1 MGSFGSL
8 SIGISGIYTSQ
19 KGLQTIS
26 HNIANAENPDYTRQ
40 RVDFNDSNIISRG
53 NLKLGTGTDVTVI
66 KQLRDEFLDDKLRTQ
81 VSKYGYWG
89 QRNDIM
95 SQVES
100 IINETGEIDDK
111 VTGGLANTMN
121 DFWKSMEE
129 LGKNPSNLTVRGVFK
144 ERAEGFVTTVRHISN
159 QLDTLEK
166 NLNIRVED
174 IVKETNAISAE
185 IADLNKQIVRK
196 ELSGTVA
203 NDYRD
208 KRNGLIDRLSQ
219 IADISVS
226 EDSKG
231 SVTISISGKNIVSGE
246 TSNKLECKGNAA
258 GSLTD
263 VYWENDTDP
272 INLGISGELLAVL
285 EAIGTIGSRNET
297 TTGGKQLQNAIPAMK
312 KKLNELVKTIAI
324 AINDQQKSGYTL
336 DGIKGDN
343 FFVSDPLEYETDEN
357 GDQIIK
363 DGKPVIKV
371 SHIDAS
377 NIKLNI
383 KSLNDIAAS
392 KDSGSTGNGKN
403 AEDMLKLRD
412 SLLYSNKKLTID
424 DFYGDIISDLGISVQ
439 ESNNMMEAHGKI
451 ILELDNKKQSI
462 SAVSLDEEM
471 SNMLKFQHAFSAS
484 TRFINTVDEMLDVI
498 INRMAV

>member
-40 RVDFNDSNIISRG
+40 RVDFNESNIISRG

-144 ERAEGFVTTVRHISN
+144 ERAEGFVTTVRHISD

-166 NLNIRVED
+166 NLNTRVED
-174 IVKETNAISAE
+174 IVKETNAISSE
-185 IADLNKQIVRK
+185 IADLNKEIVRK

-226 EDSKG
+226 NSDVSKG
-231 SVTISISGKNIVSGE
+231 AIDIT
-246 TSNKLECKGNAA
+246 
-258 GSLTD
+258 
-263 VYWENDTDP
+263 
-272 INLGISGELLAVL
+272 ISGEPLVTGESSEKLKTKINSKGLVDIYWEAKPDPAVDPTEIVKLGKEGELFAVL
-285 EAIGTIGSRNET
+285 EAIGSRT
-297 TTGGKQLQNAIPAMK
+297 TAEGKEFENAIPAMK
-312 KKLNELVKTIAI
+312 KKLNELVTTIAN
-324 AINDQQKSGYTL
+324 AINTQQAAGFTL
-336 DGIKGDN
+336 DSTKDDEKIG
-343 FFVSDPLEYETDEN
+343 SDMFSSKN
-357 GDQIIK
+357 G
-363 DGKPVIKV
+363 GV
-371 SHIDAS
+371 IDAS
-377 NIKLNI
+377 NIELNL

-403 AEDMLKLRD
+403 AEAILKLRD
-412 SLLYSNKKLTID
+412 ELLYSGGMSID